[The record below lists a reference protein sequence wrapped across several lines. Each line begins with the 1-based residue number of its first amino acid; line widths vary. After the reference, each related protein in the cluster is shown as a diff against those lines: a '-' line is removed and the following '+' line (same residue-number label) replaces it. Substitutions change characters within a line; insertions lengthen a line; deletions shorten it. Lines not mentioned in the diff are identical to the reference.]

1 MFFRLS
7 TPRYDAFR
15 MVQPP
20 NVHESFMGRE
30 GYALTGPRAYRSGGP
45 PNPASWSMTMP
56 PRRHR
61 PISQQNSQ
69 LRFNQPPPP
78 PPSTPNSQAYG
89 SSSSSELGF
98 GGSSGPGCG
107 GGDFWAELAQFGIY
121 PSNSSSGS
129 ANARSIFS
137 SSISGIYIGCCI
149 PNDMEILK

>member
-1 MFFRLS
+1 MFERKCLIFEITNLFFRLS

-78 PPSTPNSQAYG
+78 PPSTPNNSQAAYG
-89 SSSSSELGF
+89 SH
-98 GGSSGPGCG
+98 
-107 GGDFWAELAQFGIY
+107 
-121 PSNSSSGS
+121 NSSI
-129 ANARSIFS
+129 R
-137 SSISGIYIGCCI
+137 
-149 PNDMEILK
+149 

>member
-1 MFFRLS
+1 
-7 TPRYDAFR
+7 
-15 MVQPP
+15 
-20 NVHESFMGRE
+20 
-30 GYALTGPRAYRSGGP
+30 
-45 PNPASWSMTMP
+45 MTMP

-78 PPSTPNSQAYG
+78 PPSTPNNSQAAYG
-89 SSSSSELGF
+89 SNNSSSISEQLGY

-121 PSNSSSGS
+121 PSNSSSSGS
-129 ANARSIFS
+129 SNARSIFS

>member
-1 MFFRLS
+1 MSSTTKIVKNSVKSISRNKNRYHEFFFFFKNSLNCL
-7 TPRYDAFR
+7 ALFFFK
-15 MVQPP
+15 
-20 NVHESFMGRE
+20 SFF
-30 GYALTGPRAYRSGGP
+30 T
-45 PNPASWSMTMP
+45 
-56 PRRHR
+56 
-61 PISQQNSQ
+61 
-69 LRFNQPPPP
+69 
-78 PPSTPNSQAYG
+78 
-89 SSSSSELGF
+89 SSSHELGF